1 MTDTT
6 TAPSG
11 TALSGTAL
19 SGTALS
25 GAVEVQ
31 TPGGAGSAIISGMRS
46 IINPATGDVLGQVRE
61 QTAADVDDA
70 VRVARLAFESG
81 PWPQLARS
89 ERARL
94 LLRMADAI
102 EASSSALYEL
112 ETMNNGR
119 PITETR
125 AQLSR
130 VPEWFRYNAALLAT
144 QRDAVLP
151 SDGPYLTYQR
161 RAPLGVC
168 GIITPFNHPMLILAR
183 SLSAALATGNTVVVK
198 PSELTPLTTLALVD
212 ILHAAGL
219 PDGVVTVVTGGR
231 EVGER
236 LTHHPDVA
244 KITLTGGTEA
254 GRSAAVATATRFAR
268 VTAELGGKTPILVF
282 DDIDPRVAAEGAAF
296 AAFVAAGQSC
306 VAGSRFLV
314 QRGIYDEFVAA
325 LSAKARAIRIGD
337 PSSPSTQLG
346 PLISAVQREKV
357 RGYIDIGLAEGA
369 RLTAGGGIPDLP
381 APLCNG
387 FYLQPTV
394 LADATNRMRVAQE
407 EIFGPV
413 AVIVPFDAEQDA
425 VAMANDNR
433 FALGAGVW
441 TRNLALGH
449 RVADGITAGM
459 VWVNDHH
466 RLEPSLP
473 WGGVKESGTGKDAG
487 AESFDDFTW
496 IKTVVVRTA
505 ADDVDWYGQADP
517 GRLN

>member
-1 MTDTT
+1 MTDTR
-6 TAPSG
+6 TAPSDIVDVF
-11 TALSGTAL
+11 TAPA
-19 SGTALS
+19 
-25 GAVEVQ
+25 Q
-31 TPGGAGSAIISGMRS
+31 TGLEPAAGLRS
-46 IINPATGDVLGQVRE
+46 IINPATGEVIASVPE
-61 QTAADVDDA
+61 QGAADVDRA
-70 VRVARLAFESG
+70 VAIARAAFESG
-81 PWPQLARS
+81 PWPELTRTA
-89 ERARL
+89 RARL
-94 LLRMADAI
+94 LLRFADAI
-102 EASSSALYEL
+102 EANSASLFEL
-112 ETMNNGR
+112 ETRNNGR
-119 PITETR
+119 PITETK

-130 VPEWFRYNAALLAT
+130 VPEWFRYNAGLLAT

-161 RAPLGVC
+161 RTPLGVC

-198 PSELTPLTTLALVD
+198 PSELTPLTTLTLVD
-212 ILHAAGL
+212 ILYAAGL
-219 PDGVVTVVTGGR
+219 PEGVVTVVTGGR
-231 EVGER
+231 VAGER
-236 LTHHPDVA
+236 LTRHPDVA

-254 GRSAAVATATRFAR
+254 GRAAAVATAARFAR
-268 VTAELGGKTPILVF
+268 VTAELGGKTPIIVF
-282 DDIDPRVAAEGAAF
+282 DDIHPQAAAEGAAF

-314 QRGIYDEFVAA
+314 QRAIYDDFVAA
-325 LSAKARAIRIGD
+325 LSARASAIRIGD
-337 PSSPSTQLG
+337 PAAPGTQLG
-346 PLISAVQREKV
+346 PLISAAQRDKV
-357 RGYIDIGLAEGA
+357 AHLIAVGLDEGV

-381 APLCNG
+381 APLDDG
-387 FYLQPTV
+387 FFLQPTV
-394 LADATNRMRVAQE
+394 LADATNRMRVAQD

-413 AVIVPFDAEQDA
+413 AVIVPFDTEQEA

-441 TRNLALGH
+441 TRDLARGH

-487 AESFDDFTW
+487 SESFDDFTW

-505 ADDVDWYGQADP
+505 EDDVDWYGQADP

>member
-1 MTDTT
+1 MTDTS
-6 TAPSG
+6 TASSG
-11 TALSGTAL
+11 IDEVFAEQE
-19 SGTALS
+19 
-25 GAVEVQ
+25 VEMAFAA
-31 TPGGAGSAIISGMRS
+31 PLRS
-46 IINPATGDVLGQVRE
+46 IINPATGEVLATVPD

-70 VRVARLAFESG
+70 VRVAKTAFESG
-81 PWPQLARS
+81 PWPELTRT

-94 LLRMADAI
+94 LLRFADAI
-102 EASSSALYEL
+102 EANSAALYEL
-112 ETMNNGR
+112 ETKNNGR

-130 VPEWFRYNAALLAT
+130 VPEWFRYNAGLLAT

-161 RAPLGVC
+161 RTPLGVC

-212 ILHAAGL
+212 ILYAAGL
-219 PDGVVTVVTGGR
+219 PEGVVSVVTGGR
-231 EVGER
+231 VAGER
-236 LTHHPDVA
+236 LTRHPDVA

-254 GRSAAVATATRFAR
+254 GRAAAIATASRFAR
-268 VTAELGGKTPILVF
+268 VTAELGGKTPIIVF

-306 VAGSRFLV
+306 VAGARFLV
-314 QRGIYDEFVAA
+314 QRGAYDEFVAA
-325 LSAKARAIRIGD
+325 LSARADAIRIGD
-337 PSSPSTQLG
+337 PSLASTQLG
-346 PLISAVQREKV
+346 PLISRVQRDKV
-357 RGYIDIGLAEGA
+357 QQYIAVGIDEGA
-369 RLTAGGGIPDLP
+369 RLTAGGAVPDLP
-381 APLCNG
+381 GSLSNG

-394 LADATNRMRVAQE
+394 LADATNDMRVAQE

-413 AVIVPFDAEQDA
+413 AVVVPFDTEQDA

-433 FALGAGVW
+433 FGLGAGVW
-441 TRNLALGH
+441 TRDLARGH
-449 RVADGITAGM
+449 RVADRITAGM

-487 AESFDDFTW
+487 TESFDDFTW

-505 ADDVDWYGQADP
+505 EDDVDWYGQADP